1 MMESLTEVYQAL
13 GLVGLLTIVAVW
25 WIMTQTNSQKKQQE
39 LLYKQ
44 MTKTNDSILCMFKD
58 EVKETKD
65 NTIEN
70 RRLNKDSVE
79 LIKQVSIIQEKI
91 KDALVEVKRNMYD
104 NDMNSRNSWK
114 LLIESLQNLCGM
126 LDGENPTIIKIKKD
140 LNEIK
145 ENL

>member
-1 MMESLTEVYQAL
+1 MESLTEVYQAL
-13 GLVGLLTIVAVW
+13 GFVGLLTIVAVW

-65 NTIEN
+65 NTVEN
-70 RRLNKDSVE
+70 RRLNKDSIE